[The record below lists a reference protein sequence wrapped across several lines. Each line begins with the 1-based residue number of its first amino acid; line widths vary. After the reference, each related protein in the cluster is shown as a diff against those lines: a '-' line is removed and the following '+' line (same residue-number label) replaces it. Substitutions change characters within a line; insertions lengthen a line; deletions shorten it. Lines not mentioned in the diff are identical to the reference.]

1 MNSVKDI
8 KNKKQSL
15 SWLQNLTFD
24 QLPKIENVAFIKD
37 EIAFILNDGRI
48 IYIPIKWSKK
58 LLKATSKERQNFS
71 NNGIHIFWDDVGEII
86 GIKNILFGKELFL

>member
-8 KNKKQSL
+8 KNKKNAADWVTKL
-15 SWLQNLTFD
+15 SFK

-58 LLKATSKERQNFS
+58 LLKATYEQRQNFK
-71 NNGIHIFWDDVGEII
+71 NNGIHVFWDDVDEII